1 MEIVNYSLEKKI
13 IVYFVNLFFK
23 GVGDDEDLELDE
35 CSDWIV
41 FDDVS
46 DDIGNIGVFLLFFN
60 EEVLFSNVN

>member
-1 MEIVNYSLEKKI
+1 MEIVNYSLEKI

-23 GVGDDEDLELDE
+23 DVGDDEDLEVDE

-46 DDIGNIGVFLLFFN
+46 DDIGNIDVFILFFD
-60 EEVLFSNVN
+60 EEVLFGNVN

>member
-1 MEIVNYSLEKKI
+1 M
-13 IVYFVNLFFK
+13 
-23 GVGDDEDLELDE
+23 GDDEDLEVDE

-46 DDIGNIGVFLLFFN
+46 DDIGNVDVFILFFD

>member
-1 MEIVNYSLEKKI
+1 MEIVNYSLEKI

-23 GVGDDEDLELDE
+23 GVGVDEDLEVDE

-46 DDIGNIGVFLLFFN
+46 DDIGNIDVFILFFD
-60 EEVLFSNVN
+60 EEVLFGNVN